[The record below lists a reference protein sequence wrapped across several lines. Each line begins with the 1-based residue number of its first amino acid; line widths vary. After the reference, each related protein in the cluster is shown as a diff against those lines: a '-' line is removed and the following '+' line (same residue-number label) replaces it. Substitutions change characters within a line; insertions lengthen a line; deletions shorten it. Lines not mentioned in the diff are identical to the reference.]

1 MQSLPDPSAR
11 HMDINQLTAR
21 HGFDPADRDRV
32 VRWATAA
39 GLQVT
44 GEDAAT
50 RRVMLRGSAEQ
61 LSRAFEVDL
70 ERFGWQLPDGRNVE
84 YRGHAGPVHLPAHLD
99 RVVEGVFGL
108 DDRPAGTLAR
118 AWARRRSRPRCS
130 RTTHPQLASLYDFP
144 RLANGGEGVE
154 LVAAMIELGGVVH
167 PFDLAAS
174 FARLGLPAPDITNVW
189 LDGATPTPDPNGADV
204 EVALDYQVIGG
215 MVAAMAPKA
224 HLTIVSY
231 NAPNS
236 ERGFID
242 AAATAAS
249 DAMRRPAAVSISWG
263 APEDHWSPQGM
274 RGLDAAFAAGALHG
288 VTFSAAA
295 GDAGSTNDEVDGY
308 QHPEFPASSPHAWA
322 CGGTTLLAA
331 RGRIR
336 TETVWN
342 ELARGA
348 GAAGSGVSSVFPVPA
363 YQAALGIRPRSAD
376 GGALGRGLPDGSGN
390 ADPLTGWNVVA
401 LRRLRSTGGTSAVA
415 PDVHGALDARVRAAG
430 APDRA
435 AAPGALRPAR
445 TGLQRRDLRRY
456 RRPVPCGAR
465 LGPGQ
470 RVGQSRRPADRPR
483 PRRPCAGSRCP
494 PAADRAR
501 RAGDRLSSGTEQGG
515 RARGEGHG
523 PAVGAEH
530 LGGADRQAPAAMHDL
545 GACLERAAVP
555 CHRAKEVHLDVHRCH
570 PLTLGEGGLGGEG
583 QREIREQHDEAALRP
598 PERCGQPARSAA
610 SRRSPPRASPRS
622 A

>member
-1 MQSLPDPSAR
+1 MPDSVPLRGSAYLPAGGTHPGHRHLRKLDDAELHAAAGVTLMLRERRGGPTTAQSLAWLQSLPDPSAR
-11 HMDINQLTAR
+11 HLDIAQLTAR
-21 HGFDPADRDRV
+21 HGFDVADRDRV
-32 VRWATAA
+32 VRWATSV

-50 RRVMLRGSAEQ
+50 RRVMLRGSTEQ
-61 LSRAFEVDL
+61 LARAFEVDL
-70 ERFGWQLPDGRNVE
+70 ERFAWQRDDGRSVE
-84 YRGHAGPVHLPAHLD
+84 YRGHHGPVRLPAHLD
-99 RVVEGVFGL
+99 GIIEGVYGL
-108 DDRPAGTLAR
+108 DDRPLAR
-118 AWARRRSRPRCS
+118 SHVRSLDDGRSAVFAYDP
-130 RTTHPQLASLYDFP
+130 PQLASLYDFP
-144 RLANGGEGVE
+144 RLANGGDGVE

-189 LDGATPTPDPNGADV
+189 LDGATPAPDPNGADL
-204 EVALDYQVIGG
+204 EVALDYQVIGA

-231 NAPNS
+231 NAPNN

-249 DAMRRPAAVSISWG
+249 DAMRHPSAVSISWG

-274 RGLDAAFAAGALHG
+274 RGLDAAFATGALHG

-342 ELARGA
+342 ELSRGA
-348 GAAGSGVSSVFPVPA
+348 GAAGSGVSTVFPVPA

-376 GGALGRGLPDGSGN
+376 GGGLGRGLPDGSGN

-415 PDVHGALDARVRAAG
+415 PMYTALWTLVSAQLGHRIGLPHPALYARRGRGFNDVTSGDTGGPYRAGRGWDLASG
-430 APDRA
+430 WGSPDGRQIA
-435 AAPGALRPAR
+435 
-445 TGLQRRDLRRY
+445 RDLGVR
-456 RRPVPCGAR
+456 VQ
-465 LGPGQ
+465 GPDIG
-470 RVGQSRRPADRPR
+470 RPR
-483 PRRPCAGSRCP
+483 AG
-494 PAADRAR
+494 
-501 RAGDRLSSGTEQGG
+501 
-515 RARGEGHG
+515 
-523 PAVGAEH
+523 
-530 LGGADRQAPAAMHDL
+530 
-545 GACLERAAVP
+545 
-555 CHRAKEVHLDVHRCH
+555 
-570 PLTLGEGGLGGEG
+570 GGE
-583 QREIREQHDEAALRP
+583 REIA
-598 PERCGQPARSAA
+598 
-610 SRRSPPRASPRS
+610 
-622 A
+622 

>member
-1 MQSLPDPSAR
+1 MPDSVALRGSAYHPAGGTRPGHRRLRRLDEAELQADAGVTLMLRERTAGPTTAQSLAWMESLPDPSAR

-21 HGFDPADRDRV
+21 HGFDPTDRDRV
-32 VRWATAA
+32 ARWATAA

-50 RRVMLRGSAEQ
+50 RRVMLRGSASK
-61 LSRAFEVDL
+61 LSNAFEVDL

-84 YRGHAGPVHLPAHLD
+84 YRGHTGPVHLPAHLD

-108 DDRPAGTLAR
+108 DDRPLAR
-118 AWARRRSRPRCS
+118 SHVRGLDDGRSAVLAYDP
-130 RTTHPQLASLYDFP
+130 PQLASLYDYP

-154 LVAAMIELGGVVH
+154 LVAAIIELGGVVH
-167 PFDLAAS
+167 PFDLAAA

-263 APEDHWSPQGM
+263 APEDHWSAQGM

-295 GDAGSTNDEVDGY
+295 GDAGSTNAEVDGY

-348 GAAGSGVSSVFPVPA
+348 GAAGSGVSGVFPVPA

-376 GGALGRGLPDGSGN
+376 GGTLGRGLPDGSGN

-401 LRRLRSTGGTSAVA
+401 LRRLRATGGTSAVA
-415 PDVHGALDARVRAAG
+415 PMYTALWTLVSAQLGHRIGLPHPALYRRRGRGFNDVTSGDTGGPYRAGRGWDLASGWGSPDGRQIARDLGVRVQGPDAR
-430 APDRA
+430 
-435 AAPGALRPAR
+435 
-445 TGLQRRDLRRY
+445 
-456 RRPVPCGAR
+456 
-465 LGPGQ
+465 
-470 RVGQSRRPADRPR
+470 RPR
-483 PRRPCAGSRCP
+483 I
-494 PAADRAR
+494 
-501 RAGDRLSSGTEQGG
+501 E
-515 RARGEGHG
+515 RGE
-523 PAVGAEH
+523 
-530 LGGADRQAPAAMHDL
+530 
-545 GACLERAAVP
+545 
-555 CHRAKEVHLDVHRCH
+555 
-570 PLTLGEGGLGGEG
+570 
-583 QREIREQHDEAALRP
+583 REIA
-598 PERCGQPARSAA
+598 
-610 SRRSPPRASPRS
+610 
-622 A
+622 

>member
-1 MQSLPDPSAR
+1 MPDSVPLRGSAYHPAGGARPGHRSLRKLTAAELQADAGVTLMLRERRSGPTTAQSLAWLQALPDPSAR
-11 HMDINQLTAR
+11 HLDIAQLTAR
-21 HGFDPADRDRV
+21 HGFDTADRDRV

-50 RRVMLRGSAEQ
+50 RRVMLRGRVEQ
-61 LSRAFEVDL
+61 LSRAFEVDF
-70 ERFGWQLPDGRNVE
+70 ERFGWTRADGGSVE
-84 YRGHAGPVHLPAHLD
+84 YRGHRGPARLPAHLD
-99 RVVEGVFGL
+99 GVVEGVYGL
-108 DDRPAGTLAR
+108 DDRPLAR
-118 AWARRRSRPRCS
+118 SHVRGLDDG
-130 RTTHPQLASLYDFP
+130 RTAVLAYDPPQLASLYDFP
-144 RLANGGEGVE
+144 RLPNGGEGVE

-174 FARLGLPAPDITNVW
+174 FARLGLPAPDVTNVW

-204 EVALDYQVIGG
+204 EVALDYQVIGS
-215 MVAAMAPKA
+215 MIAAMAPKA

-242 AAATAAS
+242 ATATAAS
-249 DAMRRPAAVSISWG
+249 DAIRRPAAVSISWG
-263 APEDHWSPQGM
+263 APEDHWSRQGM
-274 RGLDAAFAAGALHG
+274 RGLDAAFATGSLHG

-348 GAAGSGVSSVFPVPA
+348 GAAGSGVSTVFPVPA
-363 YQAALGIRPRSAD
+363 YQAELGIRPRSAD

-415 PDVHGALDARVRAAG
+415 PMYTALWTLVSAQLGHRIGLPHPALYARRGRGFNDVTTGDTGGPYRAGRGWDLASG
-430 APDRA
+430 WGSPNGRQIA
-435 AAPGALRPAR
+435 
-445 TGLQRRDLRRY
+445 RDLGVRIPAQEV
-456 RRPVPCGAR
+456 RRPRIG
-465 LGPGQ
+465 
-470 RVGQSRRPADRPR
+470 
-483 PRRPCAGSRCP
+483 
-494 PAADRAR
+494 
-501 RAGDRLSSGTEQGG
+501 
-515 RARGEGHG
+515 
-523 PAVGAEH
+523 GAE
-530 LGGADRQAPAAMHDL
+530 
-545 GACLERAAVP
+545 
-555 CHRAKEVHLDVHRCH
+555 
-570 PLTLGEGGLGGEG
+570 
-583 QREIREQHDEAALRP
+583 REIA
-598 PERCGQPARSAA
+598 
-610 SRRSPPRASPRS
+610 
-622 A
+622 

>member
-1 MQSLPDPSAR
+1 
-11 HMDINQLTAR
+11 MDINQLTAR

-32 VRWATAA
+32 VRWAGAA

-50 RRVMLRGSAEQ
+50 RRVLLRGSAGQ
-61 LSRAFEVDL
+61 LSRAFDVDL
-70 ERFGWQLPDGRNVE
+70 ERFGWQLPDVRNVE
-84 YRGHAGPVHLPAHLD
+84 YRGHTGPVRLPAHLD
-99 RVVEGVFGL
+99 RVVEGVYGL
-108 DDRPAGTLAR
+108 DDRPLAR
-118 AWARRRSRPRCS
+118 SHVRGLDDGRSAVFAYDP
-130 RTTHPQLASLYDFP
+130 PQLALLYDFP

-295 GDAGSTNDEVDGY
+295 GDAGSTNAEVDGY
-308 QHPEFPASSPHAWA
+308 QHPEFPASSAHAWA

-376 GGALGRGLPDGSGN
+376 GNTLGRGLPDGAGN
-390 ADPLTGWNVVA
+390 ADPLTGWNIVA
-401 LRRLRSTGGTSAVA
+401 LRRLRATGGTSAVA
-415 PDVHGALDARVRAAG
+415 PMYTALWTLVSSQLGHRIGLPHSALYAKRGRGFNDVTSGDTGGPYRAGRGWDLASGWGSPDGRQIARDLGVRVQGPDAR
-430 APDRA
+430 
-435 AAPGALRPAR
+435 
-445 TGLQRRDLRRY
+445 
-456 RRPVPCGAR
+456 
-465 LGPGQ
+465 
-470 RVGQSRRPADRPR
+470 RPR
-483 PRRPCAGSRCP
+483 I
-494 PAADRAR
+494 
-501 RAGDRLSSGTEQGG
+501 E
-515 RARGEGHG
+515 RGE
-523 PAVGAEH
+523 
-530 LGGADRQAPAAMHDL
+530 
-545 GACLERAAVP
+545 
-555 CHRAKEVHLDVHRCH
+555 
-570 PLTLGEGGLGGEG
+570 
-583 QREIREQHDEAALRP
+583 REIA
-598 PERCGQPARSAA
+598 
-610 SRRSPPRASPRS
+610 
-622 A
+622 

>member
-1 MQSLPDPSAR
+1 MPDSVPLRGSAYHPAGGTHPGHRHLRKLDDAELHADAGVTLMLRERRSGPTTAQSLAWLQTLPDPSAR
-11 HMDINQLTAR
+11 HLDIAQLTAR
-21 HGFDPADRDRV
+21 HGFDIADRDRV
-32 VRWATAA
+32 VRWATSV

-50 RRVMLRGSAEQ
+50 RRVMLRGRTEQ
-61 LSRAFEVDL
+61 LARAFEVDL
-70 ERFGWQLPDGRNVE
+70 ERFAWQRPDGRSVE
-84 YRGHAGPVHLPAHLD
+84 YRGHQGPVRLPAHLD
-99 RVVEGVFGL
+99 GVVEGVYGL
-108 DDRPAGTLAR
+108 DDRPLAR
-118 AWARRRSRPRCS
+118 SHVRTLDDGRSAVFAYDP
-130 RTTHPQLASLYDFP
+130 PQLAALYDFP

-154 LVAAMIELGGVVH
+154 LVAAMVELGGVVH

-204 EVALDYQVIGG
+204 EVALDYQVIGA

-231 NAPNS
+231 NAPNN

-249 DAMRRPAAVSISWG
+249 DAIRHPAAVSISWG

-274 RGLDAAFAAGALHG
+274 RGLDAAFATGALHG

-342 ELARGA
+342 ELSRGA
-348 GAAGSGVSSVFPVPA
+348 GAAGSGVSTVFPVPA

-376 GGALGRGLPDGSGN
+376 GGGLGRGLPDGSGN

-415 PDVHGALDARVRAAG
+415 PMYTALWTLVSAQLGHRIGLPHNALYARRGRGFNDVTSGDTGGPYRAGRGWDLASG
-430 APDRA
+430 WGSPDGRQIA
-435 AAPGALRPAR
+435 
-445 TGLQRRDLRRY
+445 RDLGVRVLGPDV
-456 RRPVPCGAR
+456 RRP
-465 LGPGQ
+465 
-470 RVGQSRRPADRPR
+470 
-483 PRRPCAGSRCP
+483 
-494 PAADRAR
+494 
-501 RAGDRLSSGTEQGG
+501 RAG
-515 RARGEGHG
+515 
-523 PAVGAEH
+523 
-530 LGGADRQAPAAMHDL
+530 
-545 GACLERAAVP
+545 
-555 CHRAKEVHLDVHRCH
+555 
-570 PLTLGEGGLGGEG
+570 GGE
-583 QREIREQHDEAALRP
+583 REIA
-598 PERCGQPARSAA
+598 
-610 SRRSPPRASPRS
+610 
-622 A
+622 